1 MNIVCSAFNNVHIY
15 LVLFTVIYKLMKE
28 SVELDQY
35 FHSLA
40 GRLVLPRVLRMVNL
54 NLPN

>member
-1 MNIVCSAFNNVHIY
+1 MNIVSSAFNNVHIY

-35 FHSLA
+35 LHCLA